1 MGHRATLFQK
11 RPAWIFC
18 ALLTLLLS
26 SPALSET
33 RAIKTS
39 GSEDVAMAFYKTAGE
54 KPSFDKWIKG
64 TAPYNL
70 TPMARREEIY
80 TQEYERLSKRWI
92 GTKGDNEYLVIKAWV
107 SAHTYEQPAADP
119 SETTPFI
126 GIKFAA
132 GDVDY
137 FPYEFLGENFAL
149 VPQDMAGRL
158 TAPLPRE
165 QFNFLNQEIGP
176 QGARLMMLV
185 ELKPVRADTNETY
198 KIDKQE
204 FWALLTDVA
213 ALSIWS
219 KSGTLLWE
227 YSAPWYA
234 TAIQSDLK
242 NLYQEPA
249 VSDTP

>member
-1 MGHRATLFQK
+1 MFPK
-11 RPAWIFC
+11 KPAWMVYA
-18 ALLTLLLS
+18 ALLLFIST
-26 SPALSET
+26 PTLSET

-39 GSEDVAMAFYKTAGE
+39 SSEDVAMAFYKTTGE

-80 TQEYERLSKRWI
+80 AQEYERLSKRWI

-107 SAHTYEQPAADP
+107 SAHTYEQPSATDP

-126 GIKFAA
+126 GIKFSA

-149 VPQDMAGRL
+149 VPQDMTARL

-176 QGARLMMLV
+176 QGARLMMLI

-227 YSAPWYA
+227 YSAPWYT
-234 TAIQSDLK
+234 TAIQSDLQ
-242 NLYQEPA
+242 NLYQEPQ
-249 VSDTP
+249 TPEIP